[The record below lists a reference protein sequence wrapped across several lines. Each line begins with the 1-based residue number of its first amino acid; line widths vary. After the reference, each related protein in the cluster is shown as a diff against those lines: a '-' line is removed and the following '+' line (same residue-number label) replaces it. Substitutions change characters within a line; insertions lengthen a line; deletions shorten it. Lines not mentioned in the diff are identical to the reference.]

1 MNVTSLHKEI
11 NSPYFQAKLI
21 FSYFYLLFCKPGELF
36 FIPTLRNSSHQQ
48 HTFKYFLCSFFSAAE
63 NLIPFDPAYTT
74 EFCLKMQISFSF
86 LFRDPTYAILAAQPN
101 SRFSIL
107 ILIWVF
113 RSHFLIVSWR
123 SYNTWIY
130 NTKLIHEKY
139 KWSAIKSLY
148 ELKVVQSFSI
158 QWV

>member
-1 MNVTSLHKEI
+1 VASNIKNLRIIPGFYGVKCRLNCNKIHFSKKLTGMNVTSLHKEI

-63 NLIPFDPAYTT
+63 NLTPFDPAYTT

-101 SRFSIL
+101 SRFLIL
-107 ILIWVF
+107 ILI
-113 RSHFLIVSWR
+113 
-123 SYNTWIY
+123 
-130 NTKLIHEKY
+130 
-139 KWSAIKSLY
+139 
-148 ELKVVQSFSI
+148 
-158 QWV
+158 